1 MRIDT
6 LAAVLVAV
14 LVAGWLA
21 LLIAGL
27 IFAAPFGVVG
37 ILVVLAVLA
46 VLGWIFFRVVVERL
60 RNAEDD
66 FYEKN
71 VQR

>member
-1 MRIDT
+1 MKIDT

-14 LVAGWLA
+14 LAACWFA
-21 LLIAGL
+21 MLIGGL
-27 IFAAPFGVVG
+27 VFAAPFGVVG
-37 ILVVLAVLA
+37 ILFVLAVLA

-66 FYEKN
+66 YYEKN
-71 VQR
+71 VKQ

>member
-14 LVAGWLA
+14 LAAGWLA
-21 LLIAGL
+21 MLLGGL
-27 IFAAPFGVVG
+27 IFAAPFGILG
-37 ILVVLAVLA
+37 ILAVLAVLA
-46 VLGWIFFRVVVERL
+46 VLGWIFFRVIVERL

-66 FYEKN
+66 YYEKN